1 MTCVKHGVERI
12 RRWSYDMY
20 GVERIRRW
28 LYDMCETWCRKNK
41 KMVI

>member
-12 RRWSYDMY
+12 RRW
-20 GVERIRRW
+20 
-28 LYDMCETWCRKNK
+28 LYDRYETWCRKNK

>member
-1 MTCVKHGVERI
+1 MTCVKHGVEII

-20 GVERIRRW
+20 
-28 LYDMCETWCRKNK
+28 ETWCRKNK

>member
-12 RRWSYDMY
+12 RRWLYDMY
-20 GVERIRRW
+20 
-28 LYDMCETWCRKNK
+28 ETWRRKNK